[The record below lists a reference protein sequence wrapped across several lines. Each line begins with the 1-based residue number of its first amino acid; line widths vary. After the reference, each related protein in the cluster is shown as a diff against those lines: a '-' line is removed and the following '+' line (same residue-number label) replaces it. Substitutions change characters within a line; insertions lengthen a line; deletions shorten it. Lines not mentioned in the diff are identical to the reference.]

1 MYSPNKSLLTY
12 HFLSFSL
19 HSSSTKAKRMW
30 TRSQDQVCDLKGS
43 GVQVPT
49 CVVQFQDH
57 IQPVRAMVA
66 RVSKVR
72 SMGPSQSWEGRATW
86 GLRAKAL
93 QSKAG
98 DPHFSLEGGTSAPA
112 QLVSRTKNQRRFLH
126 LKVSDLLRIRNS
138 SLSCLL
144 EWGYLACA
152 CPTIVLWST
161 KLDFTGSQLKG
172 NCPRMN
178 PPGVWPIPDFDIYMT
193 PKFRVDAGRLR
204 LLRLLNVFCM
214 WEDIHLEWDRMG
226 CSLLNVCLPKFICWN
241 PNLQG
246 WWH

>member
-1 MYSPNKSLLTY
+1 
-12 HFLSFSL
+12 
-19 HSSSTKAKRMW
+19 
-30 TRSQDQVCDLKGS
+30 
-43 GVQVPT
+43 
-49 CVVQFQDH
+49 
-57 IQPVRAMVA
+57 
-66 RVSKVR
+66 
-72 SMGPSQSWEGRATW
+72 MGPPKAGRAGQPG

-138 SLSCLL
+138 SL
-144 EWGYLACA
+144 LAFWNEDIW
-152 CPTIVLWST
+152 PVPVPPLYFGST

-172 NCPRMN
+172 NCLRMN

-214 WEDIHLEWDRMG
+214 WEGYTFGGDRDGMQWAE
-226 CSLLNVCLPKFICWN
+226 CLPSKNSYVEILISKVMALEGG
-241 PNLQG
+241 PRD
-246 WWH
+246 